1 MQTHA
6 VTPTTDGTPLR
17 RQRLG
22 RFVCAGMT
30 LVMGCL
36 ISACAT
42 GPEIVDHTFEFNA
55 LRDSP
60 DVRILDFRYGTT
72 KFPGARNPDYLIKE
86 GRSFQQTAI
95 TGPMKRPDSLY
106 VKWLTLTD
114 NNIHEQTVDLQKR
127 LPRDFTDSTV
137 YLLIRGRELYVYLV
151 SPDRRQ
157 PNVEP
162 NGPRKY
168 RDRNVITLY
177 PDKP

>member
-1 MQTHA
+1 MQKEHA
-6 VTPTTDGTPLR
+6 ITPTTDATPLTR
-17 RQRLG
+17 RTLG
-22 RFVCAGMT
+22 RVIRAGMM
-30 LVMGCL
+30 LLMGNL

-60 DVRILDFRYGTT
+60 EVRILDFRYGTT

-106 VKWLTLTD
+106 VKWKTLSD
-114 NNIHEQTVDLQKR
+114 GKIYEETVDLRKR

-137 YLLIRGRELYVYLV
+137 YFLIKGQRLYVYLI
-151 SPDRRQ
+151 SDSRRAADV
-157 PNVEP
+157 PL

-168 RDRNVITLY
+168 RDRKVVTIY
-177 PDKP
+177 PD